1 MKYNIIVRMFVFL
14 FLTACNPDFK
24 TNQKDVKYGSNKKE
38 LNLNQETKDSKESK
52 ISASRSRKSITD
64 LSRKDIAVKIAVDNK
79 EPGNELTSIGGSIAV
94 PTEESSKSTRSTG
107 GIEVTELSEPTKSQE
122 TSSIKNARGPEKI
135 EQEPAKAEEEQK
147 RKAAEEEQKRK
158 AAEEEQKRKAAEEE
172 QKRKAAEEEQ
182 KRKAAEEEQKRKAAE
197 EEQKRKAAEEEQKR
211 KAAEEEQKRKAAEEE
226 QKRKAAEE
234 EQKRKAAEEEQ
245 RQEEEEEKQAK
256 DTIEMLTKKID
267 GINRDIDAIKQR
279 EDLSLQNAEGLIRSQ
294 EVINRITGPI
304 YDHFTNGS
312 NAIYHAWYDL
322 DTDLEE
328 LLEKL
333 SNTRSDLRAKLN
345 EGNQKYTGIGN
356 EPELKE
362 NVRVDEIESDLD
374 KLKSELKGVKE
385 YLKNDSNFEKIKENI
400 ANSDDE

>member
-38 LNLNQETKDSKESK
+38 LNLNQETKGSKESK

-79 EPGNELTSIGGSIAV
+79 ETGNELTSIGGSIAV

-135 EQEPAKAEEEQK
+135 EQEPAK
-147 RKAAEEEQKRK
+147 
-158 AAEEEQKRKAAEEE
+158 
-172 QKRKAAEEEQ
+172 
-182 KRKAAEEEQKRKAAE
+182 
-197 EEQKRKAAEEEQKR
+197 
-211 KAAEEEQKRKAAEEE
+211 
-226 QKRKAAEE
+226 AEE

-362 NVRVDEIESDLD
+362 NVRADEIESDLD
-374 KLKSELKGVKE
+374 KLKSELKRVKE

>member
-1 MKYNIIVRMFVFL
+1 MFVFL

-52 ISASRSRKSITD
+52 ISASRSRKSIAD
-64 LSRKDIAVKIAVDNK
+64 LSRKDIAVKIDVDNK

-158 AAEEEQKRKAAEEE
+158 AAEEEQKG
-172 QKRKAAEEEQ
+172 
-182 KRKAAEEEQKRKAAE
+182 
-197 EEQKRKAAEEEQKR
+197 
-211 KAAEEEQKRKAAEEE
+211 
-226 QKRKAAEE
+226 
-234 EQKRKAAEEEQ
+234 KAAEEEQ

-385 YLKNDSNFEKIKENI
+385 YLKNDSNLEKIKENI
-400 ANSDDE
+400 EYSQQ

>member
-107 GIEVTELSEPTKSQE
+107 GIEVIELSEPTKSQE

-135 EQEPAKAEEEQK
+135 EQEPAK
-147 RKAAEEEQKRK
+147 
-158 AAEEEQKRKAAEEE
+158 
-172 QKRKAAEEEQ
+172 
-182 KRKAAEEEQKRKAAE
+182 
-197 EEQKRKAAEEEQKR
+197 
-211 KAAEEEQKRKAAEEE
+211 
-226 QKRKAAEE
+226 AEE